1 MQPCKEPASP
11 CTIFWHCRLLLQQ
24 HLPDACKVIS
34 NSSYRCPLMGDG
46 LVNYITLT
54 QLSVLGDN
62 QNTVS
67 PPSKISSK
75 LTFYRHLQKD
85 PAIKI

>member
-1 MQPCKEPASP
+1 
-11 CTIFWHCRLLLQQ
+11 
-24 HLPDACKVIS
+24 
-34 NSSYRCPLMGDG
+34 MGDG